1 MPIAWKKLNHRRG
14 ETILETLIA
23 MGVLAIGI
31 TIAGQVMATSL
42 RNVNSS
48 KNRVIAVNI
57 AKEGLEAMRNIR
69 DTNWL
74 RYSGKKRECWNHQP
88 TKENDDSCPDLI
100 TAGYKPIQPG
110 NYIIYKQPIYKVDGT
125 YVGWKWRLESLTA
138 GKAERTDM
146 ATNGSPA
153 TFYIMENGGKAVSYI
168 WNEKDDLYMDLTQL
182 YMVDID
188 PNINSDGDVAPDRNS
203 TENYTNDPDTYN
215 HALVEEE
222 NALGKDYAVKT
233 PFRREII
240 ISYLKDGGTL
250 DGDSS
255 SNRMRIQSRVTW
267 QESKN
272 EFSTELATH
281 LTDYQGRVRLE

>member
-57 AKEGLEAMRNIR
+57 AKEGLEAIRNIR

-88 TKENDDSCPDLI
+88 TKENDDSCPDL
-100 TAGYKPIQPG
+100 TTGDYKPIQPG
-110 NYIIYKQPIYKVDGT
+110 NYIIYKQPIYEVDGT

-138 GKAERTDM
+138 GKEEKADL
-146 ATNGSPA
+146 ATNGSPP
-153 TFYIMENGGKAVSYI
+153 TFYIIKNGKAVSYI
-168 WNEKDDLYMDLTQL
+168 WNEKDNVYMDLTQL
-182 YMVDID
+182 YTVDID
-188 PNINSDGDVAPDRNS
+188 PSKNSDGDIAPDRNS
-203 TENYTNDPDTYN
+203 TVNYTNDPDTYN

-250 DGDSS
+250 DGGASD
-255 SNRMRIQSRVTW
+255 NRMRIQSRVTW